1 MLRKTAVLALALCFA
16 LQGAAQEG
24 VYITFKDVVT
34 DRSIWR
40 EIGQIFMA
48 GAIGLILNV
57 IFMYGLVEYCGMV
70 KIMAKITATFIVFLW
85 NFAVRKYY
93 IYKI

>member
-1 MLRKTAVLALALCFA
+1 
-16 LQGAAQEG
+16 
-24 VYITFKDVVT
+24 
-34 DRSIWR
+34 
-40 EIGQIFMA
+40 MA